1 MSQTKENSGRKK
13 VPCAHCLKEV
23 PLSEA
28 KVAEA
33 ALRQFELLTG
43 GFMIRKL
50 PSTMNVSSDRCGL
63 RFQPVNATHYVFQIE
78 RSFLRSSA
86 W

>member
-1 MSQTKENSGRKK
+1 MSQTKEDSGRKK

-23 PLSEA
+23 PLSDA

-33 ALRQFELLTG
+33 ALRQYELLTG

-50 PSTMNVSSDRCGL
+50 PSTMNVSSDRCRAVHLKGG
-63 RFQPVNATHYVFQIE
+63 
-78 RSFLRSSA
+78 RSWRPEMTA
-86 W
+86 RG